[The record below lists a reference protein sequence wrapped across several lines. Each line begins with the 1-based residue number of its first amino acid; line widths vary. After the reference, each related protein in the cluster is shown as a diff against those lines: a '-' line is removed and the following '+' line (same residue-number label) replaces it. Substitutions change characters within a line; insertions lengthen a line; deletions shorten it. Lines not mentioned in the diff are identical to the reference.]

1 MNLGA
6 VKKKKKSWAWLRNG
20 NITAQELI
28 SEKRPSLCIES
39 SWASIPD
46 WNPQLM
52 LEKISRVKNGLGA
65 TAGELLKNPICDQCV
80 MLKIKEMTVT
90 DVQKAL

>member
-1 MNLGA
+1 
-6 VKKKKKSWAWLRNG
+6 
-20 NITAQELI
+20 
-28 SEKRPSLCIES
+28 
-39 SWASIPD
+39 
-46 WNPQLM
+46 M
-52 LEKISRVKNGLGA
+52 LEKISRVKNGLEV